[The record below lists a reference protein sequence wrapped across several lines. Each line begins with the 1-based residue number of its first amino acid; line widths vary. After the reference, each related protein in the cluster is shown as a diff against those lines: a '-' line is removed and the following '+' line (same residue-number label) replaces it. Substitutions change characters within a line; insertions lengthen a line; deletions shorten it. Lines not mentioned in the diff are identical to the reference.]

1 MMEIQGFKDLDAILV
16 PISGG
21 GMTAGIAIAA
31 KAINPDIKGYFNSE
45 LDLFPTY
52 LS

>member
-1 MMEIQGFKDLDAILV
+1 MMEVQGLKDLDAILV

-31 KAINPDIKGYFNSE
+31 KAINPNIKGY
-45 LDLFPTY
+45 
-52 LS
+52 

>member
-1 MMEIQGFKDLDAILV
+1 MLKQGYTYLDAVLV

-31 KAINPDIKGYFNSE
+31 KAINPNIKG
-45 LDLFPTY
+45 
-52 LS
+52 

>member
-1 MMEIQGFKDLDAILV
+1 MLEVQGLKHLDAILV

-31 KAINPDIKGYFNSE
+31 KALKPDIKG
-45 LDLFPTY
+45 LLWT
-52 LS
+52 